1 MIDWQALYAS
11 RVSRIQSSDVR
22 EQAKLMGQ
30 ADVISFGGGIPD
42 PAVFPHEEAAEAA
55 YRILKNPAT
64 ARVAL
69 QYSESGGYRPLRDWL
84 VGYMAT
90 LGVICTPDNIL
101 ITSGSQ
107 QGLDLIGRLLLSP
120 GDRALVEAPTYIG
133 ALRAFDACEATY
145 GTIAELADP
154 SAPEA
159 KFGYLMPDFQNPM
172 GTCLT
177 REERTT
183 ILDEAAGRGLP
194 LVEDSAY
201 EKLRYEGAP
210 VPSLLALDIE
220 RSGGIDNSRILYT
233 STFSKVIV
241 PSLRVGFV
249 VGAAPAIH
257 KLMLLKQAC
266 DLHTSTFN
274 QMLMLDLAS
283 RILGSRID
291 VVNDLYRHR
300 RDAVLAAL
308 KSYMP
313 AGVTWTE
320 PQGGMYIWVTLPKTV
335 DGGELARRALT
346 EERVAVVSGKSF
358 YPQEPQLN
366 TIRLAFPQTREDR
379 AGEGIAR
386 LATALR
392 RMIGN

>member
-313 AGVTWTE
+313 ACVTWTE